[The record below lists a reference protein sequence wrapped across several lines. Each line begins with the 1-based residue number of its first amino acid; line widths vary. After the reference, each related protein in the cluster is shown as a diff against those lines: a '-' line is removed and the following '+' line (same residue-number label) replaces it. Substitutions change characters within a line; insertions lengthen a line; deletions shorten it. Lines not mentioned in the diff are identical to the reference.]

1 MKGVHIFEC
10 DDNEFIPK
18 VFKDAAFCEM
28 NFRGHKVIEDISTV
42 FLDLIDQEENKQ
54 NFVLSEQEKNGC

>member
-18 VFKDAAFCEM
+18 VFKEAAFCEI
-28 NFRGHKVIEDISTV
+28 NFRWHKVIEDISIV
-42 FLDLIDQEENKQ
+42 FLDLIDQEANK
-54 NFVLSEQEKNGC
+54 